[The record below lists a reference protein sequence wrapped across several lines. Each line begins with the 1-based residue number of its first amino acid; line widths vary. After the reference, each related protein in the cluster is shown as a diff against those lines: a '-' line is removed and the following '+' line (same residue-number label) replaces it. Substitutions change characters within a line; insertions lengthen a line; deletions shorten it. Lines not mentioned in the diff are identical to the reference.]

1 MSFGIELYLC
11 RYHTI
16 VVDKS
21 ERFPSALQFDKIAHQ
36 LLRKQAGSTMQK
48 NNGRELKCKVTRVE
62 VRLRLFFNVIIDV
75 RLPKELYI
83 CTF

>member
-1 MSFGIELYLC
+1 
-11 RYHTI
+11 
-16 VVDKS
+16 
-21 ERFPSALQFDKIAHQ
+21 
-36 LLRKQAGSTMQK
+36 MQK